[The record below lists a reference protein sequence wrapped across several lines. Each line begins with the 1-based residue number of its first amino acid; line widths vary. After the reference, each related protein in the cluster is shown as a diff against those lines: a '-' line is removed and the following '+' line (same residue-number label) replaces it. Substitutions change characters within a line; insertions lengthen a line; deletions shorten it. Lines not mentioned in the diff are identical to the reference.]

1 MKKFLGVATL
11 VLLIANGAF
20 SQAAYDADKVKA
32 AMHVILDS
40 MKVVKKG
47 IAATDAKATS
57 DAFLVVADACKLM
70 LKMNPPQVDKK
81 EGDKKEWDKQF
92 SAIIDSAKKGST
104 FALAN
109 DWDNAKLC
117 MKKINDTLVPGHKA
131 FKS

>member
-11 VLLIANGAF
+11 ALLIANGAF
-20 SQAAYDADKVKA
+20 GQAAYDADKVKA

-40 MKVVKKG
+40 LKVVKKG
-47 IAATDAKATS
+47 ITATDTKASS
-57 DAFLVVADACKLM
+57 DAFLAVGDACKLL

-92 SAIIDSAKKGST
+92 SAIIDWAKKGSA